1 MNVLGKFPSLL
12 YHRRFQFWALF
23 FFIILIRFLPFFQ
36 GKTLVFGDNYSLQ
49 VPGKIFVANWLKQGV
64 LPLWNPYIF
73 SGLSTEMMDANHS
86 TLYPDTLFFVIFHPA
101 VALNLTVITH
111 LLIAYAGM
119 YLLART
125 WLKDH
130 SWSLVAAVLWML
142 STQVTGS
149 INNLATLQSIVW
161 LPLLSFFGLRLV
173 TAKASRFWFSL
184 VVLVQFLGGFP
195 QHVLYGIILAV
206 LLSAFF
212 HCKKVSFKN
221 WFSAWFWTGLLTA
234 GIAAAAWLPFIEALR
249 QSTRVLQTEAQAVVG
264 SFHPATFIKFV
275 LPYFF
280 DHAAAGVKWGPAWS
294 GQPNVGIYLTW
305 LGWLAVMSTLAI
317 KKRSVKRESWFL
329 AGITAFTLVF
339 SLGGYLPGF
348 EVIQKLVPFFRIARY
363 PSMMMI
369 ITNVVLAL
377 WVARGLQQWRVTKSQ
392 HRWLVG
398 VGWGAL
404 VIGGVGWLAHQFWFL
419 QIP

>member
-149 INNLATLQSIVW
+149 INNLALSPF
-161 LPLLSFFGLRLV
+161 PLHRNTSGKKLILVNLTDQAFGAYDSNGELV
-173 TAKASRFWFSL
+173 HWGPVSGGKGYCPDVGRACNTATGNFAIFRKQGPECISSKFPIETNGGAPMPYCMHFN
-184 VVLVQFLGGFP
+184 GGFALHGSTLP
-195 QHVLYGIILAV
+195 GYNASHGCVRL
-206 LLSAFF
+206 FF
-212 HCKKVSFKN
+212 ED
-221 WFSAWFWTGLLTA
+221 AE
-234 GIAAAAWLPFIEALR
+234 WLNKHFANIG
-249 QSTRVLQTEAQAVVG
+249 TRV
-264 SFHPATFIKFV
+264 I
-275 LPYFF
+275 
-280 DHAAAGVKWGPAWS
+280 
-294 GQPNVGIYLTW
+294 
-305 LGWLAVMSTLAI
+305 
-317 KKRSVKRESWFL
+317 
-329 AGITAFTLVF
+329 
-339 SLGGYLPGF
+339 
-348 EVIQKLVPFFRIARY
+348 
-363 PSMMMI
+363 
-369 ITNVVLAL
+369 
-377 WVARGLQQWRVTKSQ
+377 VT
-392 HRWLVG
+392 R
-398 VGWGAL
+398 
-404 VIGGVGWLAHQFWFL
+404 
-419 QIP
+419 